1 MEGMTTITQ
10 HNGAV
15 TEQDI
20 FLENIPLITELI
32 METRGMTAGQYGEF
46 RQECITENGKTY
58 PTAVSFIQKV
68 LLIVDAFFQGG
79 CMEPGEITD
88 RLKDMCKIA

>member
-1 MEGMTTITQ
+1 MEGMAITQ

-15 TEQDI
+15 TERDV

-32 METRGMTAGQYGEF
+32 METRGMTAGQYEKF
-46 RQECITENGKTY
+46 RQECLAENGKTY
-58 PTAVSFIQKV
+58 PPAAGFMQKV
-68 LLIVDAFFQGG
+68 ILVADVFFQDGR
-79 CMEPGEITD
+79 MEPAEITD